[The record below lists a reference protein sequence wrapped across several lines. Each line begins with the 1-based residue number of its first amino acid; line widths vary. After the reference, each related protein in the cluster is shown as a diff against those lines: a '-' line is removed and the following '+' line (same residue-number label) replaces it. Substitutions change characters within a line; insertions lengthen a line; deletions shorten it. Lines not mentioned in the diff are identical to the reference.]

1 MTNTETR
8 PLTDRDYAA
17 VEQAF
22 DDAIPNPQTRRAL
35 LGKAGKAL
43 AVIGGAALASNALP
57 AAAAGSGSRS
67 EQSDSLQ
74 NIKTTLA
81 SFEVFGVTFL
91 TEAVRR
97 APGTPSAQFL
107 LPLKSANTAEFDH
120 LVGLRGIGA
129 EPLSTRIWI
138 PEYLFGDGG
147 IGLFRSIENDEEIEI
162 SAYLVGVTSFARA
175 RDTYGARL
183 CAEALGTE
191 AEHRVVARDAQAELG
206 RILGAPNNRGFE
218 AFIYQTSG
226 EALRALEAL
235 GVGFG
240 EVGSRPGK
248 FYDFPGD
255 PRKNGTG
262 FPLTYNNP
270 A

>member
-1 MTNTETR
+1 M
-8 PLTDRDYAA
+8 
-17 VEQAF
+17 
-22 DDAIPNPQTRRAL
+22 
-35 LGKAGKAL
+35 
-43 AVIGGAALASNALP
+43 
-57 AAAAGSGSRS
+57 
-67 EQSDSLQ
+67 
-74 NIKTTLA
+74 
-81 SFEVFGVTFL
+81 
-91 TEAVRR
+91 
-97 APGTPSAQFL
+97 
-107 LPLKSANTAEFDH
+107 
-120 LVGLRGIGA
+120 
-129 EPLSTRIWI
+129 

-147 IGLFRSIENDEEIEI
+147 IGLFQSIEDDEEIEI

-191 AEHRVVARDAQAELG
+191 AEHRVVARDAQATLG

-226 EALRALEAL
+226 EALLALEAL

-240 EVGSRPGK
+240 FGFGERGSWPGK